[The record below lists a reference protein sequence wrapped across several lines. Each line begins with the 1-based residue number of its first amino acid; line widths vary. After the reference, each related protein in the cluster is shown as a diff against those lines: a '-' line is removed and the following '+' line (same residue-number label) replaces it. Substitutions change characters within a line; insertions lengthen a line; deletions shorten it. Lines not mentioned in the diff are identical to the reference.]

1 MPKKECVYS
10 ALIREAVENAYIKKV
25 DYQKQLEALKRISS
39 REGNVSDWET
49 MKKGIREGRDYLSGE
64 MELKVWIWLVLSQ
77 FVKSKTGRISILC

>member
-1 MPKKECVYS
+1 M
-10 ALIREAVENAYIKKV
+10 ENAYIKKV
-25 DYQKQLEALKRISS
+25 DYQEQLEALKRISS

-49 MKKGIREGRDYLSGE
+49 MKKEIREGRDYLSGE

>member
-1 MPKKECVYS
+1 LPKKECVYS
-10 ALIREAVENAYIKKV
+10 ALIRKAVENAYIKKV
-25 DYQKQLEALKRISS
+25 DYQEQLEALKRISS

-49 MKKGIREGRDYLSGE
+49 MKKEIREGRDYLSGE

>member
-10 ALIREAVENAYIKKV
+10 ALIRKAVENAYIKKV
-25 DYQKQLEALKRISS
+25 DYQEQLEALKRISS

-49 MKKGIREGRDYLSGE
+49 MKKEIREGRDYLSGE

>member
-1 MPKKECVYS
+1 M
-10 ALIREAVENAYIKKV
+10 ENAYIKKV
-25 DYQKQLEALKRISS
+25 DYQEQLEALKRISS

-49 MKKGIREGRDYLSGE
+49 MKKEIREGRYYLSGE

>member
-1 MPKKECVYS
+1 
-10 ALIREAVENAYIKKV
+10 VENAYIKKV
-25 DYQKQLEALKRISS
+25 DYQVQLEALKRISS

-49 MKKGIREGRDYLSGE
+49 MKKEIREGRDYLSGE

>member
-1 MPKKECVYS
+1 M
-10 ALIREAVENAYIKKV
+10 ENAYIKKV

-49 MKKGIREGRDYLSGE
+49 MKKEIREGRDYLSGE

>member
-1 MPKKECVYS
+1 
-10 ALIREAVENAYIKKV
+10 VENAYIKKV
-25 DYQKQLEALKRISS
+25 DYQEQLEALKRISS

-49 MKKGIREGRDYLSGE
+49 MKKEIREGRDYLSGE

>member
-1 MPKKECVYS
+1 M
-10 ALIREAVENAYIKKV
+10 ENAYIKKV
-25 DYQKQLEALKRISS
+25 DYQVQLEALKRISS

-49 MKKGIREGRDYLSGE
+49 MKKEIREGRDYLSGE